1 MTRLPSLAL
10 LAAALA
16 LPAPAAAQ
24 GQIGPPARPPARQA
38 PEPPP
43 VAFSYSS
50 RDSGLVQQGLVGTL
64 PLSPGLSAGVGLFSV
79 TDDSRRSPETR
90 RNWTPMEVGRRTE
103 RVAAVGLKLRF

>member
-1 MTRLPSLAL
+1 VTRLPSLAL

-64 PLSPGLSAGVGLFSV
+64 PLSPGLSAV